1 MRAKGQTSI
10 HLLLA
15 SIVTI
20 FGVMLILITISMAW
34 EPWMVPVIVM
44 GNFLVWV
51 LHIGRFC
58 SEASYE
64 NLCAS
69 LLMIGFFFFGVHD
82 TVLYD
87 IPAVACM
94 LLLIFSMFDK
104 KRLLHMTI
112 GLYILEL
119 FYHFFVLHTMAGL
132 GHARNIIRLGF
143 GATVVAGSMAIAT
156 YRINKRR
163 EDQKIQEKILTQLE
177 TAGRQN
183 AQFLSN
189 VSHELRTPINMVLGL
204 SDVILEKDISSEV
217 REGIRSIQQAG
228 KRLSV

>member
-143 GATVVAGSMAIAT
+143 GATVVA
-156 YRINKRR
+156 
-163 EDQKIQEKILTQLE
+163 
-177 TAGRQN
+177 
-183 AQFLSN
+183 LSLI
-189 VSHELRTPINMVLGL
+189 HI
-204 SDVILEKDISSEV
+204 
-217 REGIRSIQQAG
+217 
-228 KRLSV
+228 

>member
-163 EDQKIQEKILTQLE
+163 EDQKIQEKKNCCRCSAAV
-177 TAGRQN
+177 AGIVVRNRFGCACICRRRNEHVVCGIRVKPAFRQN
-183 AQFLSN
+183 YNRIHRRIA
-189 VSHELRTPINMVLGL
+189 R
-204 SDVILEKDISSEV
+204 
-217 REGIRSIQQAG
+217 AAA
-228 KRLSV
+228 KR